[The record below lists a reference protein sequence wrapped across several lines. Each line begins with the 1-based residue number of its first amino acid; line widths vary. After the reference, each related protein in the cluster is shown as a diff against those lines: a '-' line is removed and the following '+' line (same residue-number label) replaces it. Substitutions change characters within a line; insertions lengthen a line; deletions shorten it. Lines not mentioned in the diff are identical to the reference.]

1 MLSYLRKKIGIP
13 ENRFYIDMEE
23 VGNTSTSSIPIVLN
37 NIFKKGLYN
46 GNILL
51 CSFGGGGILGEGT

>member
-37 NIFKKGLYN
+37 NIFKKDCIMVIFFYVHLE
-46 GNILL
+46 
-51 CSFGGGGILGEGT
+51 GGILGEGT

>member
-1 MLSYLRKKIGIP
+1 
-13 ENRFYIDMEE
+13 MEE

-51 CSFGGGGILGEGT
+51 CSFGGGYTWGGNVIKL